1 MNERQQTILVLEDKF
16 LIHHGFM
23 IGILKDEWY
32 AVSET
37 DCGDDAVGLFIECYE
52 GIDPA
57 LLDMQISDMN
67 GAEALEQIQF
77 IDAEVKAFFVSVVV
91 VDWESLGALGILQ
104 KPFQA
109 IDLARGVND
118 LIEN

>member
-1 MNERQQTILVLEDKF
+1 MTERQQTILVWEDKL

-23 IGILKDEWY
+23 IAIPKDEGY

-37 DCGDDAVGLFIECYE
+37 DCGYDAVGIFIECYE
-52 GIDPA
+52 DIDPA

-67 GAEALEQIQF
+67 GAEALEEIQF
-77 IDAEVKAFFVSVVV
+77 IDAEVKAFFVSGVV

-104 KPFQA
+104 KPF
-109 IDLARGVND
+109 
-118 LIEN
+118 